1 MILQRRTFDGDKIE
15 TGTATAGTA
24 DGVAVGVG
32 GLGAVAISAGRCS

>member
-15 TGTATAGTA
+15 TGTATAGT